1 MNAFEHTAAETPR
14 EAVALLAASADH
26 SARLIAGGTDLLT
39 LMKAGIETPRQL
51 IDLKPARGDL
61 RYLRFDPDGTLRLG
75 ALTTLAEV
83 ERHPEIAVRLPIL
96 TQAVRDA
103 ATPQLRAAA
112 TIAGNLLQR
121 NRCWYYRG
129 DFRCWLK
136 GGDECFARDGQNQY
150 QAIFEASPCVAVHPS
165 DLAPALLA
173 LDAGVLMQGPA
184 GARVIPLEQLFAA
197 PTEAEREDHR
207 LGADEVITELHVP
220 PQPEGASGAYLKA
233 MERQAWS
240 FALASV
246 AAQLSLRDGVVVRAR
261 LVLGGVANVPWR
273 VRTAEDALMGQ
284 PLTAE
289 LAATAAERA
298 LTGATPLAHNGYKVP
313 LARELLRRA
322 ILQAAGALA
331 SGAPAGVAPA

>member
-1 MNAFEHTAAETPR
+1 MNPFEHTAVETPR
-14 EAVALLAASADH
+14 EAVALLAAAPAG

-39 LMKAGIETPRQL
+39 LMKAGIETPRRL

-83 ERHPEIAVRLPIL
+83 ERHPEIAARLPIL
-96 TQAVRDA
+96 NQAVRDA

-112 TIAGNLLQR
+112 TVAGNLLQR

-136 GGDECFARDGQNQY
+136 GGDQCFARDGQNQY

-173 LDAGVLMQGPA
+173 LDAGVLMQGPS

-197 PTEAEREDHR
+197 PTEAERVDHR
-207 LGADEVITELHVP
+207 IGPDEVITELHVP
-220 PQPEGASGAYLKA
+220 PQPEGARGVYLKA
-233 MERQAWS
+233 MERAAWS
-240 FALASV
+240 FALASA
-246 AAQLSLRDGVVVRAR
+246 AAQLSLRDGVVERAR

-273 VRTAEDALMGQ
+273 VRAAEDALTGQ
-284 PLTAE
+284 ALTPE

-298 LTGATPLAHNGYKVP
+298 MAGAAPLAHNGYKIP
-313 LARELLRRA
+313 LAREMLRRA
-322 ILQAAGALA
+322 IVQAAAL
-331 SGAPAGVAPA
+331 